1 MASCIV
7 WICGLKVD
15 PSFTVTEQ
23 EITGLDTPHALP
35 NACFDLMNTYGTFLS
50 SHNNGRC
57 NKISKGSASAAMTM
71 NSDIPLFNVLVAS
84 LAPFFNSL
92 QLAAFCTRSKIF
104 CVRFGS
110 ANG

>member
-35 NACFDLMNTYGTFLS
+35 NAAKIY
-50 SHNNGRC
+50 NNLHLIWRVVQGR
-57 NKISKGSASAAMTM
+57 
-71 NSDIPLFNVLVAS
+71 
-84 LAPFFNSL
+84 
-92 QLAAFCTRSKIF
+92 R
-104 CVRFGS
+104 
-110 ANG
+110 